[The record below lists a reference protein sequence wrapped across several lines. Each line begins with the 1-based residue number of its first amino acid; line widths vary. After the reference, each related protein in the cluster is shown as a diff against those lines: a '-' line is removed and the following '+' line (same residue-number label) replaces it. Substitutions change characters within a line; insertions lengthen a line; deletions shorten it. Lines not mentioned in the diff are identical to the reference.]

1 LEIACVLGQQVDQ
14 VERESERCLLTVAV
28 GRVGG
33 EGGGLRS
40 ELLGTDLVPAQLLSP
55 APDDT
60 SAFKE
65 QFHAATSSM
74 QSSSGSRARKR
85 RASRKLA
92 ARMVVVRG
100 ASLRDAL
107 EQDE

>member
-1 LEIACVLGQQVDQ
+1 MRISGSSPCISLRRRGSPSATRYCRGV
-14 VERESERCLLTVAV
+14 
-28 GRVGG
+28 
-33 EGGGLRS
+33 RS

-65 QFHAATSSM
+65 QFHAVTSSM

-92 ARMVVVRG
+92 ALMVVVRG

-107 EQDE
+107 GTR